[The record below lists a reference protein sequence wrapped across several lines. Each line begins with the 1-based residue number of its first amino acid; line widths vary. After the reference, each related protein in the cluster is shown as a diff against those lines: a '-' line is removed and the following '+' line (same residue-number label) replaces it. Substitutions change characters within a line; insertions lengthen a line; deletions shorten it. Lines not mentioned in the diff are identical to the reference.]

1 MKKVPTEEQIVGI
14 LRGHEASGL
23 SVKEFCRSKGIH
35 ETTFYNW
42 KKRYGTMDVE
52 EVRQLKTLQ
61 QENGRLK
68 RLLAERDLEID
79 VIKEVLK
86 KSGKR
91 IGGGA
96 RWWR

>member
-1 MKKVPTEEQIVGI
+1 MKTVHTEEQIVGI
-14 LRGHEASGL
+14 LRGHEASGG
-23 SVKEFCRSKGIH
+23 SVREYCRAKGIH

-42 KKRYGTMDVE
+42 KKRYGSMDVE

-61 QENGRLK
+61 QENSRLK

-86 KSGKR
+86 KK
-91 IGGGA
+91 
-96 RWWR
+96 W